1 MTWVVDTCVVLD
13 VLEADPKFG
22 KSSATLLQ
30 RLLPQKLAISPVT
43 MVELSA
49 AFSGDLPEQKRFLDL
64 AGISY
69 SDAWTSTDTELAHA
83 AWATYVRT
91 KRAGATPRRPIADLL
106 IGGFAAHRRGLV
118 TRNRADFQRWFP
130 KLLIREP

>member
-13 VLEADPKFG
+13 VFENDPQFG
-22 KSSATLLQ
+22 RPSAILLQ

-49 AFSGDLPEQKRFLDL
+49 AFAGDLAEQKRFLEL

-69 SDAWTSTDTELAHA
+69 AEPWTSADTELAHA
-83 AWATYVRT
+83 AWATYVKA
-91 KRAGATPRRPIADLL
+91 KRAGQTPRRPVADVL
-106 IGGFAAHRRGLV
+106 IGAFAAHRRGLV
-118 TRNRADFQRWFP
+118 TRNPSDFQRWFP
-130 KLLIREP
+130 KLTIREP